1 MQLVSTK
8 HYQNISESDSN
19 TTPSAQDFI
28 IMTHF
33 PYPTN
38 LAKSWT
44 KSINQSPNIMAWRS
58 SLTQFW
64 LTKLPNFT
72 VNNIL
77 IYSLGLVASIVL
89 NPTKFYIF
97 FLALLVLPSSLVMI
111 WWSCVLF
118 CTFTPL
124 NDNHTPFPPLLK
136 LPLCAHLA
144 IHPYPQAM
152 VPTTIAPLPS
162 YVPIYACCIKIYRP
176 WLWWAQVLK
185 YSEHCSWNS

>member
-1 MQLVSTK
+1 
-8 HYQNISESDSN
+8 
-19 TTPSAQDFI
+19 
-28 IMTHF
+28 MTHF

-58 SLTQFW
+58 SLTRFW

-97 FLALLVLPSSLVMI
+97 FGLVSFAIKFSDDLMIMCPILHFYPTKWQSYPLSSSPQASAL
-111 WWSCVLF
+111 
-118 CTFTPL
+118 CTL
-124 NDNHTPFPPLLK
+124 GHTPIP
-136 LPLCAHLA
+136 
-144 IHPYPQAM
+144 
-152 VPTTIAPLPS
+152 PS
-162 YVPIYACCIKIYRP
+162 YGSHNNCTVAIIRP
-176 WLWWAQVLK
+176 YICLL
-185 YSEHCSWNS
+185 Y